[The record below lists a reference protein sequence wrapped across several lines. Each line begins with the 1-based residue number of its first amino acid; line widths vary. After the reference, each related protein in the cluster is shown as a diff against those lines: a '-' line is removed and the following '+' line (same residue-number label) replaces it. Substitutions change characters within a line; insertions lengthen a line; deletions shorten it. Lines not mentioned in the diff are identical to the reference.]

1 MIHIHT
7 EEFPII
13 SYGKWGHGPAIILL
27 HGFPEN
33 GELWRYV
40 WPALSQNFMVLVPD
54 LPGTGE
60 STFKGTSISIEQLA
74 GCINSILEKEGLD
87 NALIAGHSMGGYIA
101 LAMAELYPEKVRAIS
116 FVHSTAFADSDEKKL
131 TRRKSIEL
139 IRKGGKE
146 PFINQMAP
154 NLFSSI
160 YRDKFPEMIRKE
172 IERGVAQKEET
183 MIAFYEAMANRPERT
198 KVLKNSLFPMQ
209 WIIGKDDNIIPF
221 KIQLQQ
227 CYLSNI
233 NFVSLYDSCG
243 HMSMLEK
250 PEPLAND
257 LEQFAMYC
265 YYN

>member
-7 EEFPII
+7 EEFPVI
-13 SYGKWGHGPAIILL
+13 SYRKWGHGPARILL

-40 WPALSQNFMVLVPD
+40 WPALSKNFMVLVPD

-60 STFKGTSISIEQLA
+60 STFKGNSVSIEQLA
-74 GCINSILEKEGLD
+74 GSVNNILEKEKVD
-87 NALIAGHSMGGYIA
+87 NALVIGHSLGGYIA
-101 LAMAELYPEKVRAIS
+101 LALAELHPEKVKAIS

-146 PFINQMAP
+146 PFINQMVP
-154 NLFSSI
+154 NLFSST
-160 YRDKFPEMIRKE
+160 YKEEFPEMIRKE
-172 IERGVAQKEET
+172 IERGVAQKAET
-183 MIAFYEAMANRPERT
+183 MIAFYEAMANRPDRM
-198 KVLKNSLFPMQ
+198 KVLKNGLFPVQ
-209 WIIGKDDNIIPF
+209 WIIGKDDNVIPF
-221 KIQLQQ
+221 RVQLQQ
-227 CYLSNI
+227 CCISNI

-250 PEPLAND
+250 PEPLVND
-257 LEQFAMYC
+257 LELFARYC